1 MAQKVATTRKMKS
14 QQETTFLGQIATVTA
29 KKKNK
34 GWDQEDKVVSSSNTI
49 FSKERQKPP
58 KTVILLQIVMVS
70 PGTHLVKSQESQ
82 SRTNESQY
90 K

>member
-1 MAQKVATTRKMKS
+1 MKS
-14 QQETTFLGQIATVTA
+14 VKTSIKIGITLNFIDQMLGDLGNLQV
-29 KKKNK
+29 KKNK

-70 PGTHLVKSQESQ
+70 PRTHLVKNHESQ
-82 SRTNESQY
+82 SRTNESQ
-90 K
+90 